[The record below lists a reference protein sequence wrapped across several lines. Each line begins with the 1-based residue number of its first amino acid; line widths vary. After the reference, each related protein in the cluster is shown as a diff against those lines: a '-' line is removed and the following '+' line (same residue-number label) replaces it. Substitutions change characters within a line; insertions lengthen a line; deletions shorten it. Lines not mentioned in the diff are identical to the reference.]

1 MLNWARHD
9 SDKIKCVCLN
19 ESCICSYRYW
29 ECRWP
34 HRWCRG
40 HLGPQDDLQRSP
52 YTHFLSWFL
61 KLKHPPQH
69 PDQRLNSLS
78 EEFNQGGARTNL
90 LFHCRLVHCIQVFGG
105 KVVNPFQ
112 LYTCLL
118 SALARLA
125 LSQRH
130 PASDVGESVP
140 GESKRGLSGYIFVC
154 LLWMPKLVEPHT
166 SLSLHSSPPHSP
178 LITLLL

>member
-19 ESCICSYRYW
+19 ESRICSHRYW

-34 HRWCRG
+34 HRRCRG
-40 HLGPQDDLQRSP
+40 HLGPQDDLERSP

-61 KLKHPPQH
+61 NLKHPPQH

-78 EEFNQGGARTNL
+78 EEFNQGGAWTNL
-90 LFHCRLVHCIQVFGG
+90 LFHCRLVTCIQVLGG

-112 LYTCLL
+112 LYACLL
-118 SALARLA
+118 SALAGLA

-130 PASDVGESVP
+130 PASDCRWECAGREQKGAV
-140 GESKRGLSGYIFVC
+140 RLHLC
-154 LLWMPKLVEPHT
+154 LF
-166 SLSLHSSPPHSP
+166 
-178 LITLLL
+178 TLDA